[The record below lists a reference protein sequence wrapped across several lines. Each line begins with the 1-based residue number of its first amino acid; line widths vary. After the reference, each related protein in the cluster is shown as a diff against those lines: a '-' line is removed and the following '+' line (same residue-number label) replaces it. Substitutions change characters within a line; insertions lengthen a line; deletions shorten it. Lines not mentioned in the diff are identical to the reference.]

1 MSVTLSGLSA
11 ALRHRRLAGVLWLS
25 LLASALLTW
34 YPMKALFAIFDEG
47 AFREALVK
55 GWDGWGMLSFL
66 LTQRHEIAIAEASIA
81 AALLAFALLQI
92 FLTGGVLRVLV
103 DGRPRPVFARV
114 VAESAGLFK
123 ANLWATGRFAL
134 TALFWGGLLVA
145 APVKLLGKLGKD
157 APPHT
162 FLPDLAFWWAI
173 VVGAIVFLN
182 VGLRFDLARIALA
195 RGDARN
201 ARGAYRVAK
210 QRLSGRRASGI
221 RIILFWLA
229 LGAVVQA
236 AFTSA
241 GLQINPHTD
250 GAVAGLFLFR
260 QAGFFLLA
268 MVRVG
273 FWVALLVWEE
283 RRRPA
288 YSVIGSASGGTTWKS
303 SEPMAASAAASARPE
318 TGSSVTTNGSAL
330 LSS

>member
-1 MSVTLSGLSA
+1 MSAIRSGLSA

-25 LLASALLTW
+25 LLVSALVAWL
-34 YPMKALFAIFDEG
+34 PLRSLFAAFDEG

-55 GWDGWGMLSFL
+55 GWDGWGMLSFRV
-66 LTQRHEIAIAEASIA
+66 TQRHEIAIALASVA
-81 AALLAFALLQI
+81 AALFVFALLQI
-92 FLTGGVLRVLV
+92 YVTGGVLRVLA
-103 DGRPRPVFARV
+103 DDRPRPVFARV
-114 VAESAGLFK
+114 VADSAGLFK
-123 ANLWATGRFAL
+123 ANLWATARFAL
-134 TALFWGGLLVA
+134 TASIWLGLLVA
-145 APVKLLGKLGKD
+145 APVALLEKLAGD

-162 FLPDLAFWWAI
+162 FLPDLGFWWSI
-173 VVGAIVFLN
+173 VVGAIVLLN

-210 QRLSGRRASGI
+210 QRLAGRRASGI
-221 RIILFWLA
+221 RILLFWLG
-229 LGAVVQA
+229 LFIVVQTV
-236 AFTSA
+236 FTSA
-241 GLQINPHTD
+241 GLRMNPRTN

-260 QAGFFLLA
+260 QAGFFVLA
-268 MVRVG
+268 MARVG
-273 FWVALLVWEE
+273 FWAALLVWEE

-303 SEPMAASAAASARPE
+303 SEPMATSALSRARPE

>member
-1 MSVTLSGLSA
+1 VSATRSGFSA
-11 ALRHRRLAGVLWLS
+11 AFRHRRLAGVLWLS
-25 LLASALLTW
+25 LLLSALVAW
-34 YPMKALFAIFDEG
+34 YPIKALFAIFDEG

-55 GWDGWGMLSFL
+55 GWDGWGMLSFRV
-66 LTQRHEIAIAEASIA
+66 TQRHEIAIAEASVA

-92 FLTGGVLRVLV
+92 FLTGGVLRVLIE
-103 DGRPRPVFARV
+103 GKPRPVFARV

-123 ANLWATGRFAL
+123 ANLWATVRFAL
-134 TALFWGGLLVA
+134 TAAIWMGLLVV
-145 APVKLLGKLGKD
+145 APAKLLEKLARD

-173 VVGAIVFLN
+173 VAGAIVFLN
-182 VGLRFDLARIALA
+182 VGLRYDLARIALA

-210 QRLSGRRASGI
+210 QRLAGRRASGI
-221 RIILFWLA
+221 RILLFWLA
-229 LGAVVQA
+229 LGAVVQV

-241 GLQINPHTD
+241 GLQMNPRTD
-250 GAVAGLFLFR
+250 GAVSGLFVFR
-260 QAGFFLLA
+260 QAGFYLLA

-273 FWVALLVWEE
+273 CWAALLVWEE

-288 YSVIGSASGGTTWKS
+288 YSVIASASGGTTWKS
-303 SEPMAASAAASARPE
+303 SEEMTTSAAASARPE

>member
-1 MSVTLSGLSA
+1 
-11 ALRHRRLAGVLWLS
+11 
-25 LLASALLTW
+25 
-34 YPMKALFAIFDEG
+34 
-47 AFREALVK
+47 
-55 GWDGWGMLSFL
+55 MLSFFV
-66 LTQRHEIAIAEASIA
+66 TQRHELAIAEASVA

-92 FLTGGVLRVLV
+92 FLTGGALRVLI
-103 DGRPRPVFARV
+103 DGKPRPVFARV

-123 ANLWATGRFAL
+123 ANLWATVRFAL
-134 TALFWGGLLVA
+134 TAGIWMGLLVA
-145 APVKLLGKLGKD
+145 LPAKLLGKLAKD

-162 FLPDLAFWWAI
+162 FLPDLAFWWVI
-173 VVGAIVFLN
+173 VAGAVVLLN

-195 RGDARN
+195 RGDARS

-221 RIILFWLA
+221 RILIFWLV
-229 LGAVVQA
+229 LGAVVQVV
-236 AFTSA
+236 FTSA
-241 GLQINPHTD
+241 GLRINPRTD
-250 GAVAGLFLFR
+250 GGVAGLFLFR

-273 FWVALLVWEE
+273 FWAALLVWEE

-303 SEPMAASAAASARPE
+303 SEPIATSAAASARPE
-318 TGSSVTTNGSAL
+318 TGSSVTTNGSAP

>member
-1 MSVTLSGLSA
+1 VSATLSGFSA

-25 LLASALLTW
+25 LFASALVTW

-55 GWDGWGMLSFL
+55 GWDGWGMLSFF
-66 LTQRHEIAIAEASIA
+66 LTRRHEIAIADASIA
-81 AALLAFALLQI
+81 AAFLVFALLQI

-134 TALFWGGLLVA
+134 TAGIWMGLLVA
-145 APVKLLGKLGKD
+145 APTALLGKLAKD

-162 FLPDLAFWWAI
+162 ILPDLRFWWGI
-173 VVGAIVFLN
+173 VVGAIVLLN

-201 ARGAYRVAK
+201 ARSAYRVAK
-210 QRLSGRRASGI
+210 QRLAGRRASGI
-221 RIILFWLA
+221 RILLFWFA
-229 LGAVVQA
+229 LFIVVQA
-236 AFTSA
+236 VFTSA
-241 GLQINPHTD
+241 GLQLNPRTD

-268 MVRVG
+268 MLRVG
-273 FWVALLVWEE
+273 FWAALLVWEE

-303 SEPMAASAAASARPE
+303 SEPIATSATASARPE

>member
-1 MSVTLSGLSA
+1 VSANSSGFST

-25 LLASALLTW
+25 LLASALVAWFPIKSL
-34 YPMKALFAIFDEG
+34 LRILDEG
-47 AFREALVK
+47 AFRETLVK
-55 GWDGWGMLSFL
+55 GWDGWAFLSFL
-66 LTQRHEIAIAEASIA
+66 WSRGPEIGVALA
-81 AALLAFALLQI
+81 AVSAAFVVFALLQV

-103 DGRPRPVFARV
+103 DGRSRPVFARV

-123 ANLWATGRFAL
+123 ANLWATARFVL
-134 TALFWGGLLVA
+134 TAGIWMAFLVA
-145 APVKLLGKLGKD
+145 APVALLGRLGKD
-157 APPHT
+157 AAPHT
-162 FLPDLAFWWAI
+162 FLPDLRFWWAI

-201 ARGAYRVAK
+201 ARAAYRVAK
-210 QRLSGRRASGI
+210 QRLAGRRASGV

-229 LGAVVQA
+229 LGVVVQA
-236 AFTSA
+236 AFTAA
-241 GLQINPHTD
+241 GLRINPQTN
-250 GAVAGLFLFR
+250 GAVTGLFLFR
-260 QAGFFLLA
+260 QAGFFVLA
-268 MVRVG
+268 MVRLG
-273 FWVALLVWEE
+273 FWATLLVWEE

-303 SEPMAASAAASARPE
+303 SEPIATSAAASARPD

>member
-1 MSVTLSGLSA
+1 
-11 ALRHRRLAGVLWLS
+11 
-25 LLASALLTW
+25 
-34 YPMKALFAIFDEG
+34 MKALFAIFDEG
-47 AFREALVK
+47 TFRETLVK
-55 GWDGWGMLSFL
+55 GWDGWAILSFL
-66 LTQRHEIAIAEASIA
+66 VVRRADVAVAVAAISCAF
-81 AALLAFALLQI
+81 LVFALLQV
-92 FLTGGVLRVLV
+92 FLTGGALRVLV
-103 DGRPRPVFARV
+103 DGKPRPVFARV

-123 ANLWATGRFAL
+123 ANLWATARFAL
-134 TALFWGGLLVA
+134 TASIWMGLLVV
-145 APVKLLGKLGKD
+145 APVALLGKLGKD

-162 FLPDLAFWWAI
+162 FLPNLAFWWAI

-210 QRLSGRRASGI
+210 QRLGGRRASGI

-236 AFTSA
+236 VFTSV
-241 GLQINPHTD
+241 GLQINPHTG

-273 FWVALLVWEE
+273 FWAALLVWEE

-303 SEPMAASAAASARPE
+303 SEPIAASAAASARPD